1 MIQLLTV
8 KQCSCSQT
16 VTTID
21 SYALYQPKTGFQ
33 SPSLHVLKGKSDIKH
48 WFYLLKK
55 VQIQYQGNQILFF
68 LLALQRILCC
78 FVDKCVFV
86 SWWIYPST
94 LMPHGGFCFVLSFN
108 QKLQKM
114 VTQVYNKERTHAG
127 SSPAPTAYH
136 CPPYLSTHRQLYS
149 VWMCIHTQRLR
160 YIHVHADGYTCVY
173 TDTYAHMHKY
183 MHTHRYKNFT
193 YAYIVFIMVF
203 HKPPVSFNIA
213 ASC

>member
-8 KQCSCSQT
+8 KHCSCSQT
-16 VTTID
+16 VTTFD

-86 SWWIYPST
+86 SWWIYHST
-94 LMPHGGFCFVLSFN
+94 LMPHGGFCFVLSFF
-108 QKLQKM
+108 QSEASKDGDPSLQQRKDSCWEFTCTYSLPLSS
-114 VTQVYNKERTHAG
+114 VSIYAQATVLCVNVYTH
-127 SSPAPTAYH
+127 TKIE
-136 CPPYLSTHRQLYS
+136 
-149 VWMCIHTQRLR
+149 V
-160 YIHVHADGYTCVY
+160 YTCTCRRVY
-173 TDTYAHMHKY
+173 TCIYRHICTYA
-183 MHTHRYKNFT
+183 
-193 YAYIVFIMVF
+193 
-203 HKPPVSFNIA
+203 
-213 ASC
+213 